1 MKNKAFTLIELIAV
15 LVIMSI
21 ITLLATPNIISLM
34 DKGKEDS
41 FKSEIKT
48 TVTKVI
54 NKHKSNLDDNK
65 FELSQMRND
74 FDLEATD
81 PYGYTYDKFTV
92 EFFYDESGAGELP
105 TPTSR
110 EIAVDIRACKASG
123 SSRKCHCV
131 STPDNNKIT
140 RVEEIDDLEVVTGY
154 GCTNG

>member
-48 TVTKVI
+48 TVTKAI
-54 NKHKSNLDDNK
+54 NKHKSNIEVDR
-65 FELSQMRND
+65 FELTQITSE
-74 FDLEATD
+74 FDLESVD
-81 PYGYTYDKFTV
+81 PYGYTYDRFNI
-92 EFFYDESGAGELP
+92 EFSYDESAPGELP

-110 EIAVDIRACKASG
+110 EISIDVRSCKG
-123 SSRKCHCV
+123 GGNSRKCHCV
-131 STPDNNKIT
+131 ATGANKIT
-140 RVEEIDDLEVVTGY
+140 RVEEIDDLDVVTG
-154 GCTNG
+154 GSCNNG